1 MCLCKSHPQQQSKKK
16 KNEACRGELFK
27 ENVGLSLFFFLS
39 FSHLED
45 ITIPFFF
52 FYLSLPP
59 VVSLHPLS
67 HVQSETRDVH
77 ASHYNSFFVVAFLF
91 FLSFCLSCVFASC
104 VHHRLVRVHSSLFF
118 FFFLCVCMS
127 CFSIVLFYLL
137 LLLALIIFF
146 TQLKLPATTAKS
158 DAIHFET
165 EVYSAVLYT
174 RFMQQQK
181 LKKAHLFF
189 LLPTQALV

>member
-1 MCLCKSHPQQQSKKK
+1 MYTPPTIT
-16 KNEACRGELFK
+16 LF
-27 ENVGLSLFFFLS
+27 LLLLS
-39 FSHLED
+39 F
-45 ITIPFFF
+45 
-52 FYLSLPP
+52 
-59 VVSLHPLS
+59 
-67 HVQSETRDVH
+67 
-77 ASHYNSFFVVAFLF
+77 F

-104 VHHRLVRVHSSLFF
+104 VHHRLVRVHSSLF

-189 LLPTQALV
+189 LLPTQALVWLFASCAFLPPCLFFFFCILMRLDFLFLFSFLLFTFVFAYMTTTFFFFCGLA